1 MRAGPGP
8 VVNRIKAL
16 SVVAGMHHE
25 AVTQG

>member
-8 VVNRIKAL
+8 VVNRIKTL
-16 SVVAGMHHE
+16 SVGAGMHHE